1 MSIEAKLKRETKKGQ
16 SCCISALL
24 MTATS
29 AYFNVVN
36 SKAPLKIQV
45 GVLAVTPQH

>member
-16 SCCISALL
+16 SCCISALS
-24 MTATS
+24 MTATF
-29 AYFNVVN
+29 AYFNAVN